1 MNESILKIKNLK
13 KIYNGR
19 TVLDIESLNF
29 QKRKIYAIVGPNGSG
44 KTTLLNILNLLELSL
59 IHI

>member
-1 MNESILKIKNLK
+1 MNEPILKIKNIK

-44 KTTLLNILNLLELSL
+44 KTTLLNILNLLLKPDKG
-59 IHI
+59 